1 MLSAQWEL
9 TQVTPTTSLNYSCQP
24 IANTK
29 CTAGLLEVVFRT
41 MQEVRS
47 NVSKLGP
54 GITSVASN
62 SHLDSF

>member
-1 MLSAQWEL
+1 MLSDQWEL
-9 TQVTPTTSLNYSCQP
+9 TQVMPTTSLNYLCQP

-29 CTAGLLEVVFRT
+29 CTAGLLEVVFWT
-41 MQEVRS
+41 TQEVRS